1 MMDLEIV
8 GSIVP
13 RAHIRIYFAPFTAS
27 GFADALKQAAA
38 DHVSVVENGWGQPER
53 AWKDEDIKT
62 MDAALE
68 TAAKQGITVLA
79 AAGGC

>member
-1 MMDLEIV
+1 MMEWRVADNASYKPGTDSDAEVTMYLEIV

-38 DHVSVVENGWGQPER
+38 DHVSVVESCKP
-53 AWKDEDIKT
+53 
-62 MDAALE
+62 
-68 TAAKQGITVLA
+68 VP
-79 AAGGC
+79 